1 MQCDKI
7 ILEILSMITKKQKK
21 LGNEE
26 KLFPIKAPIC
36 YFSTPII
43 VIKFATVIYSN
54 QIDKSLKLH

>member
-7 ILEILSMITKKQKK
+7 ILEILSMITAKKN